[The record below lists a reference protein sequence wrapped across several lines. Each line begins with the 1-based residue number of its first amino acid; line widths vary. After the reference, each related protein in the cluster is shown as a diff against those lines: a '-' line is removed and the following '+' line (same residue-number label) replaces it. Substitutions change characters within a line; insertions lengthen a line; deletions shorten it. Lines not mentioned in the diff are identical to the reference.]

1 MTKSQNNFQKNKV
14 RKSQKNKLTTNNIIN
29 NLITTH
35 NLNNIKENDKNQAE
49 TKKSSC

>member
-1 MTKSQNNFQKNKV
+1 M
-14 RKSQKNKLTTNNIIN
+14 N

-49 TKKSSC
+49 TKKTVKDLDNKNEADNPEINDAM